1 MKLCS
6 PISYSFSG
14 VPFSRRNYT
23 NRTLRVVVD
32 DDDDDDD
39 DDDVDCTRSKS
50 TLGPIRRRRRCHR
63 RRRRCSCRCCR
74 FCRRWLCLLVGKYIP
89 SQSVLLVGVAFQINK

>member
-1 MKLCS
+1 MKLYS

-39 DDDVDCTRSKS
+39 DDVDCTRSKS
-50 TLGPIRRRRRCHR
+50 TLGPIRRRRCR
-63 RRRRCSCRCCR
+63 CRCCR
-74 FCRRWLCLLVGKYIP
+74 FCRRWLCLLVEKYIR